1 MMAPA
6 RSNRPPRPNRCS
18 NSLHCFR
25 GFFDKFLDLFG
36 LVFYKMKLE
45 FIINLIYLNIYKFLC
60 SSNIMNFNINNISE
74 QLAFILVSNYLKN
87 IIQRLILIILIK
99 HLPILYTVVL
109 HSPN

>member
-1 MMAPA
+1 
-6 RSNRPPRPNRCS
+6 
-18 NSLHCFR
+18 
-25 GFFDKFLDLFG
+25 
-36 LVFYKMKLE
+36 
-45 FIINLIYLNIYKFLC
+45 
-60 SSNIMNFNINNISE
+60 MNFNINNISE